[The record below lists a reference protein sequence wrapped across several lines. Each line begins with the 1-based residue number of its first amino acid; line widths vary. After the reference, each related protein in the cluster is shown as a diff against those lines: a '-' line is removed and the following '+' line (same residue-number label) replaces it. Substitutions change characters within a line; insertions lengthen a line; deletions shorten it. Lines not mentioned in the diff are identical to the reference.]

1 MMIKG
6 GSTVPPTVTR
16 APGTPAIRY
25 PTRMEAF
32 TAMAPG
38 VDWAMAVKSI
48 ISPSSIQRSFSTK
61 VFRIRGTMT

>member
-6 GSTVPPTVTR
+6 GQRPSPPPSPGPR
-16 APGTPAIRY
+16 GTPAIRY

-48 ISPSSIQRSFSTK
+48 ISPSSIQWSFSTR
-61 VFRIRGTMT
+61 FSASGAQ